1 MDDGNPSHWFR
12 TIFRAILYANFLLFA
27 LFVAPMTHHR
37 VDEAFLAL
45 GRINL
50 EDVVGRSMQV
60 WVVASTMMATVLFG
74 AMYWKHRKEASS
86 MAFRFEGMLLLTWW
100 VTLVGICVYA
110 FSLGV
115 GG

>member
-27 LFVAPMTHHR
+27 LFVVPMTHHW

-110 FSLGV
+110 FSLGM